1 MKSRIFSLVFFMT
14 ISNIL
19 FSQNYFSSFVCDK
32 QDSTRLSWVTIYQKN
47 NTNKNT
53 STDSTGKFIIYL
65 ENLVKS
71 DSLCLSSVGYINK
84 TISIDELKRTNIIYL
99 ERTENVLPEI
109 QLSSTNLDWE
119 SIIIKSLDKI
129 NVNSKLSFESNFK
142 KQITLSK
149 NGTNVFE
156 FQGSGNNFEQGI
168 NVYSLLNNRNQF
180 SWTIY
185 NDYKV
190 DKKPDYPIFDYNGN
204 ILVTDTYFEIR
215 GNKYLIPLSLDKYN
229 YTKIGIVKLD
239 SINVYKIESTPKSYF
254 LFNLIDKKLFHNLYK
269 ITKTKKIYYIN
280 SKTFDII
287 KIDFSNDVDLNF
299 SGKLSKT
306 TLERFDGSI
315 QFYNNF
321 NTLLPLNIFINH
333 YYTDN
338 KDNNYK
344 RTDLIK
350 YSNISISDLK
360 NNEIKENFHLRNIF
374 GKEPN
379 RQIEINHTLIE
390 KVILLNKK

>member
-1 MKSRIFSLVFFMT
+1 MKSRILSLVFFIT
-14 ISNIL
+14 FYNIS
-19 FSQNYFSSFVCDK
+19 FSQNYFSSFVYDK
-32 QDSTRLSWVTIYQKN
+32 QDSTRLSWVTIYLKN

-65 ENLVKS
+65 ENLVES

-109 QLSSTNLDWE
+109 QLSSSNLDWE
-119 SIIIKSLDKI
+119 SIIRKSLVKI
-129 NVNSKLSFESNFK
+129 NGNSKLSFESNFK
-142 KQITLSK
+142 KQMTLSK
-149 NGTNVFE
+149 NGTSVFE

-168 NVYSLLNNRNQF
+168 NVYSLLNNRNDF

-185 NDYKV
+185 NDYNV

-204 ILVTDTYFEIR
+204 ILVTDTYFENR
-215 GNKYLIPLSLDKYN
+215 GNKYLIPLSIDKYN

-269 ITKTKKIYYIN
+269 ITKSKKTYYIN

-287 KIDFSNDVDLNF
+287 KIDFSNEVDLNF

-321 NTLLPLNIFINH
+321 NTLIPLNIFINH

-344 RTDLIK
+344 RTDLIQ

-360 NNEIKENFHLRNIF
+360 NNEIKEKFNLRNIY
-374 GKEPN
+374 GNEPN
-379 RQIEINHTLIE
+379 RQIEISHTLID
-390 KVILLNKK
+390 KVIFLNKK